1 MGSVN
6 KVILVGNLGADPELK
21 YTPTSRPLCNLR
33 IATTEVYKDKSGQRQ
48 EKTEWHRVTV
58 WGDQAENCNKYLAK
72 GRSVYIEGR
81 LQTRSYDK
89 DGQKHYATD
98 VVADRVVF
106 LGSGGGGGG
115 EGGRGGGRRW
125 RWRWRGW
132 RTPRRRIFEG
142 FRSSRRCGHRRAAR
156 VRRRYPVLSRPP
168 GKPRSSPVPQGILGG
183 SGRAMALL
191 QPAYRSAE
199 IDDRIHAGGSSARCG
214 IGPPGADP
222 CSGLGREPE

>member
-6 KVILVGNLGADPELK
+6 KVILIGNLGADPELK

-58 WGDQAENCNKYLAK
+58 WGDQAENCSKYLSK
-72 GRSVYIEGR
+72 GRSVYVEGR

-106 LGSGGGGGG
+106 LGSGGGGASGGEAGARRGAGGPGAGRSGGWG
-115 EGGRGGGRRW
+115 EGGGGG
-125 RWRWRGW
+125 
-132 RTPRRRIFEG
+132 
-142 FRSSRRCGHRRAAR
+142 
-156 VRRRYPVLSRPP
+156 
-168 GKPRSSPVPQGILGG
+168 GG
-183 SGRAMALL
+183 
-191 QPAYRSAE
+191 
-199 IDDRIHAGGSSARCG
+199 AGGG
-214 IGPPGADP
+214 GPAEEPDSGGAPPSDDDIP
-222 CSGLGREPE
+222 F

>member
-21 YTPTSRPLCNLR
+21 YTPSSRALCNLR
-33 IATTEVYKDKSGQRQ
+33 IATTEVFKDKGGQRQ

-58 WGDQAENCNKYLAK
+58 WGDQAENCSKYLAK

-106 LGSGGGGGG
+106 LGSGGGAGGGGGGGGGGG
-115 EGGRGGGRRW
+115 ESGGFRRGGGGGGGAGRS
-125 RWRWRGW
+125 
-132 RTPRRRIFEG
+132 EG
-142 FRSSRRCGHRRAAR
+142 GPADD
-156 VRRRYPVLSRPP
+156 
-168 GKPRSSPVPQGILGG
+168 GDMGG
-183 SGRAMALL
+183 
-191 QPAYRSAE
+191 
-199 IDDRIHAGGSSARCG
+199 
-214 IGPPGADP
+214 GPPISDDDIP
-222 CSGLGREPE
+222 F